1 MLECMNQNTPNVPRT
16 FIENLEVA
24 GQDLVNVIKNLFEDA
39 GAKRVT
45 IRNEEGKQLLTV
57 PLTYGVA
64 GGALAF
70 LVAPVLTLVA
80 TIGGAV
86 ARLRLEVEREEPR

>member
-1 MLECMNQNTPNVPRT
+1 MNQNTPNGPRT

-70 LVAPVLTLVA
+70 LIAPVLTLVA